1 MSDVTKKLITFI
13 LIMLIA
19 IATIIGCVYVVSTIN
34 AGKGNGN
41 GGNTVELSAAEINK
55 QVINKMDYTGISE
68 LASGDISSHFD
79 IPENSVTQAS
89 IYISDS
95 STSATEIACFK
106 LADPNNEK
114 ELTEAISNHIAIR
127 QKGFKD
133 SPKESEY
140 IKNYVLVTS
149 NGYTFLAISENAD
162 LAAKT
167 FQDIVENWFTL
178 ITGREYPSGY
188 LILFCLNLY
197 MFKSY

>member
-19 IATIIGCVYVVSTIN
+19 IAAIIGCVYVVSTIN

-167 FQDIVENWFTL
+167 FQDIVEN
-178 ITGREYPSGY
+178 
-188 LILFCLNLY
+188 
-197 MFKSY
+197 